1 MEGKKGTGEG
11 MVQSEREKSVRVK
24 LINVVAEDIVAVEE
38 YEATR

>member
-1 MEGKKGTGEG
+1 MERHMEGKKGTG

-38 YEATR
+38 

>member
-1 MEGKKGTGEG
+1 MERHMEGKKVTGEG

-38 YEATR
+38 